1 MGNKK
6 YSGILVFA
14 EQKKGVIHKVSYEL
28 LNKASELAGD
38 LECKVYSVLLTADD
52 SEAEELIYH
61 GSDEVI
67 VIEDSGFDYPDERF
81 YKNNI
86 VSVIEKIN
94 PEIVL
99 IGATTFGRA
108 LAPRIASAMG
118 IGLTADCTD
127 LKIDDDS
134 KLIQIRP
141 AFSGNIL
148 AHIKSD
154 KYPQMATIRYKEF
167 LESER
172 DEENIGEIVKDEVV
186 KKDGYEKIKELEKNQ
201 IDITEA
207 EVVVSGGKGLKNPS
221 DFELLQELA
230 DVLGGVVGAS
240 RDVVDAGFIGHDHQ
254 VGYSGARVKPKLY
267 IACGISGA
275 TQHLVGMRESDI
287 IIAINKDPSAPIF
300 SVADYGIIGDL
311 YKIVPKMIEKFSS

>member
-1 MGNKK
+1 
-6 YSGILVFA
+6 
-14 EQKKGVIHKVSYEL
+14 
-28 LNKASELAGD
+28 
-38 LECKVYSVLLTADD
+38 
-52 SEAEELIYH
+52 
-61 GSDEVI
+61 
-67 VIEDSGFDYPDERF
+67 
-81 YKNNI
+81 
-86 VSVIEKIN
+86 
-94 PEIVL
+94 
-99 IGATTFGRA
+99 
-108 LAPRIASAMG
+108 
-118 IGLTADCTD
+118 
-127 LKIDDDS
+127 
-134 KLIQIRP
+134 
-141 AFSGNIL
+141 L

-172 DEENIGEIVKDEVV
+172 NEENRGEIVKNMVV
-186 KKDGYEKIKELEKNQ
+186 KKDGYEQITELEKNQ

-221 DFELLQELA
+221 DFELLKELA

-300 SVADYGIIGDL
+300 SVADYGIVGDL
-311 YKIVPKMIEKFSS
+311 YKIVPKMIEKFRG